1 MILGSRTGSLL
12 LFFVG
17 GGRAVVGR
25 GGAEGGREGGEGRR
39 RSGERGNTVAEVV
52 VVEVGWGRGEVRTAV
67 IELDFRHGD

>member
-1 MILGSRTGSLL
+1 MILGSKTDSLL

-17 GGRAVVGR
+17 SSRAVGER
-25 GGAEGGREGGEGRR
+25 GGAEGGREGRR